1 MDEADKKSQD
11 RDNFHPVQNIHF
23 RLIGPICN
31 IGNSDTDNDGYHEGD
46 PHNRIDKVCRS
57 DCQKNSL
64 IHSPCFIE
72 DAFSS

>member
-11 RDNFHPVQNIHF
+11 RDNFHPMQNIHL
-23 RLIGPICN
+23 RLIGSIYN
-31 IGNSDTDNDGYHEGD
+31 VGYSDNNNGGCHEGD
-46 PHNRIDKVCRS
+46 PHNRIDKECRS